1 MSENS
6 SRISLRVITPDN
18 FHEIVNMKVHENQK
32 HFVAS
37 NQYSLAEA
45 YVHPDHLPLAIYADD
60 VPVGF
65 LMYAFWAERQQFWI
79 FRLMVRQ
86 EQQGHGYGRAAM
98 NLLIERMTALP
109 GCREIYISYEPEN
122 QVARSLYQSLGF
134 IITGEVVSGEEVAR
148 LSLV

>member
-6 SRISLRVITPDN
+6 LRISLRAITPEN
-18 FHEIVNMKVHENQK
+18 FNDIVKMQVNENQK

-45 YVHPDHLPLAIYADD
+45 YVHPDHFPLAIYADD
-60 VPVGF
+60 LPVGF
-65 LMYAFWAERQQFWI
+65 LMYAFWAERQQWWI
-79 FRLMVRQ
+79 HRLMTRH
-86 EQQGHGYGRAAM
+86 EQQGRGYGRAAM
-98 NLLIERMTALP
+98 KLLIDRMAALP

-122 QVARSLYQSLGF
+122 HVARSLYQSLGF
-134 IITGEVVSGEEVAR
+134 VITGEVVSGEEVAR